1 MRNLQVLVQSSQDV
15 NVGQNERLLSVLG
28 GGVLLVY
35 ALKRFS
41 WKSLILILGG
51 GYLVY
56 RGFTGRED
64 LSRSEKRKDVVQEA
78 SEESFP
84 ASDAPAWIGGSTV

>member
-1 MRNLQVLVQSSQDV
+1 MRNLQARIQSSQDL
-15 NVGQNERLLSVLG
+15 NIGQNERLLSVLG
-28 GGVLLVY
+28 GGALLVY

-41 WKSLILILGG
+41 WNNLILILGG

-56 RGFTGRED
+56 RGFTGGQD
-64 LSRSEKRKDVVQEA
+64 LPRSEKRKDVVQEA

-84 ASDAPAWIGGSTV
+84 ASDAPAWTGGPTV

>member
-1 MRNLQVLVQSSQDV
+1 MHRLRALIQPSQNI
-15 NVGQNERLLSVLG
+15 NVGQNERLLSVLMG
-28 GGVLLVY
+28 GALLVY
-35 ALKRFS
+35 ALKRHS

-56 RGFTGRED
+56 RGYPGMED
-64 LSRSEKRKDVVQEA
+64 LSRGEKRKDVVQEA

-84 ASDAPAWIGGSTV
+84 ASDAPAWTGGPAV